1 MSEEKPKGRR
11 SKATA
16 TGDIY
21 SDGEGESEGVSA
33 RESEPAKKKRR

>member
-11 SKATA
+11 SKAAA

-21 SDGEGESEGVSA
+21 SDGEGEGEDVSA
-33 RESEPAKKKRR
+33 RESEPAKKKWR

>member
-11 SKATA
+11 SKAAA

-21 SDGEGESEGVSA
+21 SDGEGEGEGVSA
-33 RESEPAKKKRR
+33 RDSEPAKKKRR